1 VRFGVQMFLTDRSI
15 RPDHVAR
22 EAEAR
27 GFDSMFIPEHTH
39 IPTARTTPAPMGE
52 PLPDYY
58 HRCLDPFVALTA
70 AAQAT
75 ERLRVGTAVCLVA
88 QRDPFVTAKEVATLD
103 WLSGG
108 RFVFGVGFGWNRDE
122 LEDHGV
128 AYADRRDVT
137 RERLLAMRELWTN
150 DEGSFQGDHVRF
162 GPSWAWPKPAAEGGP
177 PLFVGGQGG
186 PKLFA
191 HVAEYA
197 DGWMPIGGRGVAKAL
212 PVLRELYER
221 NGRDPAS
228 LQIVP
233 VGSIPEAGKLEYFAG
248 LGIEEVVLGVDH
260 GPPDHVLPILDEYAK
275 LVEPFRS

>member
-1 VRFGVQMFLTDRSI
+1 MRFGIQMFLTDRSV
-15 RPDHVAR
+15 RPDEIAR

-27 GFDSMFIPEHTH
+27 GFTSMFVPEHTH
-39 IPTARTTPAPMGE
+39 IPTARSTPAPMGE
-52 PLPDYY
+52 PLPEYY
-58 HRCLDPFVALTA
+58 RRCLDPFVALTA

-103 WLSGG
+103 LLSGG

-128 AYADRRDVT
+128 SYGDRRDVT
-137 RERLLAMRELWTN
+137 RERLLAMRSLWTD
-150 DEGSFQGDHVRF
+150 DEASFDGQHVEF
-162 GPSWAWPKPAAEGGP
+162 PPSWAWPKPGP
-177 PLFVGGQGG
+177 GRPELFLGGQGG

-197 DGWMPIGGRGVAKAL
+197 DGWMPIGGRGVARAL
-212 PVLRELYER
+212 PVLRELFER
-221 NGRDPAS
+221 NGRDPAT
-228 LQIVP
+228 LRILP
-233 VGSIPEAGKLEYFAG
+233 VGSIPERGKLEYFAG

-260 GPPDHVLPILDEYAK
+260 GTRDEVLPVLDRYADEVAP
-275 LVEPFRS
+275 LRDP